1 MIRYALTCE
10 KNHSFESWFQSGAA
24 FDALVAS
31 AHVQC
36 PVCGSV
42 AVSKSLMSPALRG
55 SDESDRKSNA
65 VRGETTALSPA
76 DPRVAEAIA
85 AMRREVEKNSEY
97 VGMGFAAEARAIHE
111 GESDHRSIWG
121 EARPEDARKLL
132 EDGIAVAPLPFMP
145 SRKMN

>member
-10 KNHSFESWFQSGAA
+10 KDHSFESWFQSSAA

-42 AVSKSLMSPALRG
+42 TVSKSLMAPALRG

-65 VRGETTALSPA
+65 AQGETTPLSPSN
-76 DPRVAEAIA
+76 PRVAEAIA

-97 VGMGFAAEARAIHE
+97 VGMSFAAEARAIHE